1 MRSAMISAAFVA
13 GAVATHPANGTEPS
27 YTTKVVTAFTTYC
40 PEPTQISHDGTVM
53 TITSATTVVLPCPSS
68 CTVTYPVISVP
79 VVPTT
84 PQGPAETHP
93 APPAETHP
101 APPAETHPAPPAETH
116 PAPPAE
122 THPAPPAETHPAPP
136 AETHPA
142 PGPTGSSGPVSP
154 PVSPPIYGNSTVPAT
169 VPAGPTNPSVSTATG
184 AASGTGAPGQGPV
197 TPFEGAAPKM
207 AASGASLVGLLGLA
221 AFFL

>member
-40 PEPTQISHDGTVM
+40 PEPTQISHDGTIL

-79 VVPTT
+79 VVSTT
-84 PQGPAETHP
+84 PQGPVVPTTPVETHP

-122 THPAPPAETHPAPP
+122 THPAPV
-136 AETHPA
+136 
-142 PGPTGSSGPVSP
+142 PTGSSGPVSP
-154 PVSPPIYGNSTVPAT
+154 PVSPPIFGNSTVPGT
-169 VPAGPTNPSVSTATG
+169 VPAGPTNPSVPV
-184 AASGTGAPGQGPV
+184 GTGAPGQGPV

-221 AFFL
+221 AFF